1 MTSTTATKTIQIPRT
16 TFALLGIPDSVVL
29 DIGSQFISSEFQQ
42 FCKVNG
48 IRHILVAAYHPKLN
62 GLAERAVKIVKDG
75 LKKMSEGTMED
86 QIARFLFTYR
96 ITRQST
102 TQMSPAE
109 LLMGRRIRSRLDLV
123 KPNLARRVEKKQLQ
137 QKRNYDRCVRQR
149 TFQEGEKVYAKNF
162 KLFGQMW
169 LPGKK
174 TGPVSVRVE
183 LTGGQVVHH
192 HHDQISLC
200 QTEELVEEQQ
210 ELVSPPAGESSATV
224 ESG

>member
-1 MTSTTATKTIQIPRT
+1 MTATKTIQILRT
-16 TFALLGIPDSVVL
+16 TFARYGIPDTVVS
-29 DIGSQFISSEFQQ
+29 DIGPQFISSEFQQ

-48 IRHILVAAYHPKLN
+48 IRHILVAAYYPKLN

-75 LKKMSEGTMED
+75 SKKMSEGTTED
-86 QIARFLFTYR
+86 RIARFLFTYR
-96 ITRQST
+96 ITPQST

-109 LLMGRRIRSRLDLV
+109 LLMGRRLRSRLDLL
-123 KPNLARRVEKKQLQ
+123 KPNLAQRVEKKQLQ
-137 QKRNYDRCVRQR
+137 QKRNYDSCVRQR
-149 TFQEGEKVYAKNF
+149 TFKEGEKVYAKNF
-162 KLFGQMW
+162 RLFGQMW

-192 HHDQISLC
+192 HDQISLC

-210 ELVSPPAGESSATV
+210 ELVSPLAGESSATV